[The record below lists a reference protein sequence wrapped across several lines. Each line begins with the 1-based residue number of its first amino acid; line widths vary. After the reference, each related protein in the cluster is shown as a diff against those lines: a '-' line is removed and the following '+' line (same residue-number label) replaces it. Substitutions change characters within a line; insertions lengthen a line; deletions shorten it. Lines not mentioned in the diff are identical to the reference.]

1 MDILTTLDASAL
13 MLPSPNPP
21 LLPLQGSPIYY
32 QGPDLNQRPKP
43 TVLFFALSAYM
54 SLYVDPFNQA
64 VLRLSQQGIRV
75 FSWDLP
81 FHSIDQDPNEAMRQW
96 VDEFARNPAFVSDF
110 IALCQEN
117 ISYLIEEGYVDPQ
130 QLAVAGLS
138 RGGFIA
144 THLAAQDKRIQ
155 TVLGFAPL
163 TQPQPLEER
172 ERSASDHF
180 ENYALSS
187 WVDELVHTRLR
198 FYMGNRD
205 TRVSTDACYH
215 FIRLLTEAAFAKGI
229 RSPQVELILYPS
241 IGYKGHGTPPEIFY
255 DGADW
260 VKRQLI
266 AEE

>member
-1 MDILTTLDASAL
+1 
-13 MLPSPNPP
+13 MLPPPNPP

-32 QGPDLNQRPKP
+32 QGPDLNQGPKP
-43 TVLFFALSAYM
+43 AVLFFALSAYM

-81 FHSIDQDPNEAMRQW
+81 FHSIDQDPNEAMRHW
-96 VDEFARNPAFVSDF
+96 ATEFARNPIFVSDF

-117 ISYLIEEGYVDPQ
+117 ISYLVEEGYVDPQ
-130 QLAVAGLS
+130 HLAVAGLS

-163 TQPQPLEER
+163 TQPQPLEELKDI
-172 ERSASDHF
+172 SADRFDSI
-180 ENYALSS
+180 ALSS
-187 WVDELVHTRLR
+187 QVGQLMHTRLR

-205 TRVSTDACYH
+205 TRVSTDACYE

-241 IGYKGHGTPPEIFY
+241 IGYKGHGTPPAIFY

-260 VKRQLI
+260 IKRQLT